1 MKPGFLL
8 ILLLASQSLI
18 AQWNSNVTVNN
29 PICTAAGEQYNAVTT
44 TDGAGGAIIAWSD
57 NRSGNFDIYAQ
68 HINASGAVQ
77 WTANGVA
84 ICAAS
89 GDQFFPV
96 IIIDGNGG
104 AIITWTDYRNDV
116 SFTNTDIFAQRI
128 NSSGVVQW
136 TANGVAVCNNNTNQR
151 SVRLAAL
158 GSGGAVFTWSDD
170 RNGSTN
176 SDIYTQAVDGSG
188 NFLWTVN
195 GVAVCT
201 SASYQ
206 IDPVLISNG
215 SNVITIAWLD
225 NRSGNYD
232 VYAQKLNAATEP
244 QWTVNGIVICNAGG
258 MQGNCQII
266 SDGAGGAILSW
277 DDGRGGS
284 ATDIYAQRIDA
295 TGAAQWAT
303 NGTVVSNAP
312 NIQTRPELIADG
324 TGGAIMAW
332 LDYRNGLDFSIRDI
346 YAQRIS
352 SSGVSQWTSN
362 GLAICTAT
370 NHQQD
375 YKIASDGLNGVII
388 TWYDAR
394 NDAGDIY
401 VQHVSASGTP
411 SMVVNGMLVGGAAD
425 RQEYPVLVSDDA
437 NGAILAWA
445 DKRSGVANDIY
456 AYRLF
461 YNTITSVRNISHE
474 KTITIFPSPVKSN
487 QSIVIKN
494 ARALIAVYGIDGKRY
509 DVPASKSFAD
519 VQTVQLPTL
528 PTGVYILELNNKN
541 NKIEFVKISV
551 Y

>member
-1 MKPGFLL
+1 MKPFFLL
-8 ILLLASQSLI
+8 ISLFAFQSVL
-18 AQWNSNVTVNN
+18 AQWNSDVTVNN
-29 PICTAAGEQYNAVTT
+29 PICTAAGEQYNAIIAP
-44 TDGAGGAIIAWSD
+44 DGAGGAIIAWSD

-68 HINASGAVQ
+68 RINASGAVQ
-77 WTANGVA
+77 WATDGVV

-96 IIIDGNGG
+96 IISDGNGG
-104 AIITWTDYRNDV
+104 AIISWTDYRNDV

-128 NSSGVVQW
+128 NASGAVQW
-136 TANGVAVCNNNTNQR
+136 TVNGIAVCNNNTNQR
-151 SVRLAAL
+151 SVRLAAF

-170 RNGSTN
+170 RNGTTN
-176 SDIYTQAVDGSG
+176 SDIYAQAVDGSG

-201 SASYQ
+201 SSSYQ
-206 IDPVLISNG
+206 IDPVLISDG
-215 SNVITIAWLD
+215 STAVTIVWLD

-232 VYAQKLNAATEP
+232 IYAQKLNASAVP
-244 QWTVNGIVICNAGG
+244 QWTVNGTVICNAAG
-258 MQGNCQII
+258 MQGNCRII
-266 SDGAGGAILSW
+266 SDGVGGAILAW

-295 TGAAQWAT
+295 SGVAQWAA
-303 NGTVVSNAP
+303 NGTVVSNAS
-312 NIQTRPELIADG
+312 NIQIRPELIADG

-346 YAQRIS
+346 YAQRIN
-352 SSGVSQWTSN
+352 SSGISQWTSN

-375 YKIASDGLNGVII
+375 YNLVTDGLNGAII
-388 TWYDAR
+388 AWYDAR
-394 NDAGDIY
+394 SGTGDIY
-401 VQHVSASGTP
+401 VQHVTASGTP
-411 SMVVNGMLVGGAAD
+411 TMAANGFLAGGAAD
-425 RQEYPVLVSDDA
+425 RQEYPVLVSDEA

-445 DKRSGVANDIY
+445 DKRNGVANDIY

-474 KTITIFPSPVKSN
+474 KTITVFPSPVKSN

-509 DVPASKSFAD
+509 DVPASKSFTE
-519 VQTVQLPTL
+519 VQTLQLPAL
-528 PTGVYILELNNKN
+528 PTGVYILELKNKN
-541 NKIEFVKISV
+541 NKAEFIQITV